1 MSPLDTGPHR
11 GPNPWLRLHA
21 LLVYGFLYAPI
32 LVLVVFSFNSDR
44 RNAAWKGFTL
54 HWYQALWTDETVRR
68 ALSNSLQVGLGAT
81 LVATVLGTMAALAL
95 SRYRFPGRS
104 LVGGLVFLP
113 LVVPEIVM
121 GISILSLYLALHQRL
136 SLVTVMLA
144 HIAFCISYVTIT
156 VRARLA
162 GMDPSLEEAAADLG
176 ASPWETFRLVTLPQ
190 ILPAIVS
197 GALLSFTLSFDDF
210 VITFFTAG
218 VGAGTLP
225 LAIHSML
232 KFGVTPEINALSTLM
247 LATTL
252 TLMGAWAWLDRRQRE
267 G

>member
-1 MSPLDTGPHR
+1 M
-11 GPNPWLRLHA
+11 GPNAGLRLHA
-21 LLVYGFLYAPI
+21 LLVYAFLYAPI